1 MSEPIP
7 EPLNKSP
14 GSEAVEE
21 VQEPIQEQSEISID
35 FDDEPQTYEEDAGN
49 VGAWRTIEQRKK
61 LIIYRK
67 LTGHW
72 PDEVS
77 RETGLQSYYE
87 VRYFSTREEHKRKYA
102 NQHALARR
110 WWTEYKEQTGAAET
124 GKMGRVKPNL
134 YLVSN
139 E

>member
-1 MSEPIP
+1 MEEHQPSSTMVTQEPTEPI
-7 EPLNKSP
+7 E
-14 GSEAVEE
+14 
-21 VQEPIQEQSEISID
+21 QQSEISID
-35 FDDEPQTYEEDAGN
+35 FDALEDEEVQEYEEDAGS
-49 VGAWRTIEQRKK
+49 VGAWRTIEQRRK
-61 LIIYRK
+61 LILYRK

-87 VRYFSTREEHKRKYA
+87 IRYFSTREEHKRKYA
-102 NQHALARR
+102 KQHALARQ
-110 WWTEYKEQTGAAET
+110 WWADYKEQHGIDTR
-124 GKMGRVKPNL
+124 KMGRVKPDL